1 MQIIQKIT
9 VKQVLTEKSRAEL
22 LEYYETQRQ
31 TLEKEREQLLFE
43 QKKVEHK
50 NKFQRE
56 QVSDYFE
63 REVHLRKEKIKLVDF
78 QVEQLQ
84 TLPLGSEIREREMEA
99 LAEIAVGD
107 KWDASLFNKTIVV
120 TDGIV
125 TEIR

>member
-1 MQIIQKIT
+1 MQIVQKIT

-22 LEYYETQRQ
+22 LTYYSEQRKL
-31 TLEKEREQLLFE
+31 LEKEREQLLFE

-50 NKFQRE
+50 NRYQKE

-63 REVHLRKEKIKLVDF
+63 QEMQVRKEKIKLVDF
-78 QVEQLQ
+78 QMEQLEI
-84 TLPLGSEIREREMEA
+84 LPLGSEIREREMEA
-99 LAEIAVGD
+99 ILEISVGD
-107 KWDASLFNKTIVV
+107 RWDESFFDKTIVV

>member
-1 MQIIQKIT
+1 MQIVQKIT

-22 LEYYETQRQ
+22 LTYYSEQRKL
-31 TLEKEREQLLFE
+31 LEKEREQLLFE

-50 NKFQRE
+50 NRYQKE

-63 REVHLRKEKIKLVDF
+63 QEMQVRKEKMKLVDF
-78 QVEQLQ
+78 QMEQLGI
-84 TLPLGSEIREREMEA
+84 LPLGSEIREREMEA
-99 LAEIAVGD
+99 LIEISVGD
-107 KWDASLFNKTIVV
+107 KWDESLFDKTIVV